1 MEITLEIF
9 QGHEALELI
18 DQDYFRS
25 AWTDLADQNKKH
37 LVLQRWEFAGTW
49 YKHYQSVYTPLLFV
63 GKDSQ
68 HEIVGILAL
77 AIHKEDKFLCGAG
90 AEYAEYHGWLCEEQ
104 IEETFIFQS
113 LAYLKKQGFKE
124 WKINW
129 LAPGTRVD
137 FLTEARLHQMG
148 IYIDLLASED
158 PIWNLED
165 PKKLKKINKRANVK
179 RSFRYFREQGN
190 FRLERIH
197 YTEGLDDLLEE
208 LAAQNDFKKE
218 ALYNMSGFKGD
229 PLSQGFLKGL
239 MEYPQYNHFSVLWLD
254 DKALAFNHAL
264 IEGDELCLASTSYNP
279 AESRNSPGKLHL
291 LELAKMCMEESI
303 TAFDLTPGQD
313 VYKSRF
319 ANTYREVHRLS
330 FFFSNTAKL
339 KHELRIR
346 IKEISEKLLDKSKM
360 DFRSFK
366 YELDDTKVRFKR
378 VLSLGMFHSISELGK
393 LLYKRKDYQLF
404 QLKNLRQGSAK
415 FPDVPELEI
424 SVNDFHDLLDYN
436 EPPGYVS
443 RKDLYLE
450 CLSNFGRGDKVYCLK
465 QSGQLLGL
473 AWLRNGKY
481 PLKLHSTKQ
490 IQEFPEESFVIYGF
504 REFGLEIPI
513 GAISMLYEKM
523 TEDAIEKGVKHIFL
537 CENKEGRSSAS
548 FKNFRQVEGIFSKSY
563 HRILTCLHYAFDA
576 KYANSEDH
584 LIEFIE
590 LEKSS
595 INSIR

>member
-1 MEITLEIF
+1 MEISLEVF

-25 AWTDLADQNKKH
+25 IWTQLADQQKKH
-37 LVLQRWEFAGTW
+37 VVLQRWEFAGTW
-49 YKHYQSVYTPLLFV
+49 YKHYQSIYTPLIII
-63 GKDSQ
+63 GKDS
-68 HEIVGILAL
+68 ESKIIGLLPL
-77 AIHKEDKFLCGAG
+77 AIHNEAKFLCGAG
-90 AEYAEYHGWLCEEQ
+90 AEYAEYHGWLCEDQ
-104 IEETFIFQS
+104 FEETFILRS
-113 LAYLKKQGFKE
+113 LIQLKERGFKE

-137 FLTEARLHQMG
+137 FLEEHKLKQAG
-148 IYIDLLASED
+148 IQLDLLASED

-179 RSFRYFREQGN
+179 RSFRYFREQGD
-190 FRLERIH
+190 FRLERVRS
-197 YTEGLDDLLEE
+197 TEALDELLEE

-229 PLSQGFLKGL
+229 PLSQGFIKGL
-239 MEYPQYNHFSVLWLD
+239 MQYPEYNHFSVLWLN

-264 IEGDELCLASTSYNP
+264 IQGNELCLASTSYNP

-319 ANTYREVHRLS
+319 ANKYREVHRIS
-330 FFFSNTAKL
+330 FFFSQSAKT
-339 KHELRIR
+339 KHDLRVQ
-346 IKEISEKLLDKSKM
+346 IKEISEKLLERSKM
-360 DFRSFK
+360 DFRSLK
-366 YELDDTKVRFKR
+366 YELDDTRVRIKR
-378 VLSLGMFHSISELGK
+378 VMGLGVTHSLSDLGK

-404 QLKNLRQGSAK
+404 QLGNFERRPVQFCDL
-415 FPDVPELEI
+415 PDLEI
-424 SVNDFHDLLDYN
+424 KVNDFHDLLDYN
-436 EPPGYVS
+436 EPAGYIS

-450 CLSNFGRGDKVYCLK
+450 CLNNFGRGDKVYCLK
-465 QSGQLLGL
+465 QRGKLLGL

-481 PLKLHSTKQ
+481 PLTLHSTKH

-504 REFGLEIPI
+504 REFGMEIPL

-523 TEDAIEKGVKHIFL
+523 IGDSLEKGIEQIFL
-537 CENKEGRSSAS
+537 CENQEGRSSAS
-548 FKNFRQVEGIFSKSY
+548 FKSFRKLEGVFSKSY
-563 HRILTCLHYAFDA
+563 HRILNYFHFSFDSV
-576 KYANSEDH
+576 YPDSQDLPIIH
-584 LIEFIE
+584 QE
-590 LEKSS
+590 LEKSV
-595 INSIR
+595 IG